1 MTGQS
6 ANVTS
11 LDALRGFRAALV
23 KFGEE
28 VEGALVA
35 LDLEGRRPV
44 DWVEMDRTRYWPQQW
59 RKASEAL
66 TEARLTLDRCQVRVS
81 SEDPKYCYD
90 ERKAVEKAKRRM
102 ELAEEKI
109 QATKRWKVEMRK
121 HHEEFEVQIA
131 KARQYLETDLAR
143 AIAALD
149 RKLEALGRYVEAR
162 RVGEGESGGGGA
174 A

>member
-1 MTGQS
+1 VSST
-6 ANVTS
+6 ANVS
-11 LDALRGFRAALV
+11 SIEALRGLRAALV

-28 VEGALVA
+28 MEAALVA

-44 DWVEMDRTRYWPQQW
+44 DWVEMDRARYWPQQW

-66 TEARLTLDRCQVRVS
+66 AEARQTLERCEVRVS

-90 ERKAVEKAKRRM
+90 ERKAVEKAKRR
-102 ELAEEKI
+102 LQLSEEKT

-121 HHEEFEVQIA
+121 QHEAFEVQIA

-143 AIAALD
+143 AVAALD
-149 RKLEALGRYVEAR
+149 RKLEALGRYAEA
-162 RVGEGESGGGGA
+162 GGQPELKPKT
-174 A
+174 